1 MLNIG
6 MITEYFKNKK
16 TVHVVSDREF
26 PYHVRTIDTNKS
38 LQKFKTYE
46 EARQYRA
53 QEDAADG
60 MSNL

>member
-1 MLNIG
+1 
-6 MITEYFKNKK
+6 MIIQMVEYFRNKK
-16 TVHVVSDREF
+16 TVHVVSDTEF
-26 PYHVRTIDTNKS
+26 PYHVRTIDTNKP

-46 EARQYRA
+46 EAREYRA